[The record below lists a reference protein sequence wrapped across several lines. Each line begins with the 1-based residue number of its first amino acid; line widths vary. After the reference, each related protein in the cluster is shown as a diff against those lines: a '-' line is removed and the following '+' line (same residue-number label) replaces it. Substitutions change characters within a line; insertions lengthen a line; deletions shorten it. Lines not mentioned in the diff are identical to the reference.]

1 MKQKVEQLDFEGKYY
16 AMSHPT
22 HPSRGPPPF
31 QQHFAYQIQF
41 QLIKFAV
48 LQKWMGGQFLNIHR
62 HVTSSFH
69 LPMCNSVELLLN
81 SRTFHVS
88 FTF

>member
-1 MKQKVEQLDFEGKYY
+1 MKQKVEQLDFEGKDYV
-16 AMSHPT
+16 MSPPHP
-22 HPSRGPPPF
+22 RGPPPF
-31 QQHFAYQIQF
+31 QQHFAYQIQI
-41 QLIKFAV
+41 QLIKFAI
-48 LQKWMGGQFLNIHR
+48 LHKWMGVQFLNIHR

-88 FTF
+88 FAN